1 MQVKPSN
8 MVRFRFYDLDILKRS
23 YQEKFNR
30 SLASLDSKSF
40 GVNNIVELLEKLAD
54 KKMVVLIDEPEMK
67 EKFVLSAR
75 MVEIRQKVFLK
86 LNVQEFL
93 DGHGGQIFFN
103 SFEDLYE
110 DKYKVKL
117 NYHHYGL
124 TNLDD
129 LCEVF
134 KDMLVVEVPDPTT
147 GVKVIKDVKG
157 YYNLR
162 KRKR

>member
-1 MQVKPSN
+1 MSTQFSV
-8 MVRFRFYDLDILKRS
+8 VHREIEDILGSYAFGIPMSHLFWLERS

-30 SLASLDSKSF
+30 SLASLDFKSF

-75 MVEIRQKVFLK
+75 M
-86 LNVQEFL
+86 
-93 DGHGGQIFFN
+93 
-103 SFEDLYE
+103 DLYE

-147 GVKVIKDVKG
+147 GVKIVATVIRPG
-157 YYNLR
+157 YFWFTILLVVNGSGEVMLHAGYTY
-162 KRKR
+162 